1 VTGRQ
6 LLKPALLLRS
16 GALLLRAEA
25 AGLADCHC
33 QPVGDSTGEPDA
45 QAEHDRLISAAE
57 AMEAQAIHNERF
69 ASP

>member
-1 VTGRQ
+1 MIDRE
-6 LLKPALLLRS
+6 LLKSAVLLRS

-25 AGLADCHC
+25 ANLAECHC
-33 QPVGDSTGEPDA
+33 RAVGDWTGEPDA

-57 AMEAQAIHNERF
+57 AMEAQAIHNERI